1 MSNKKILNLKK
12 NYFYLNLIIINV
24 KLLKINIKFINYFYN
39 SLKLKFIVN
48 FYIIH
53 NKFLK
58 IINLYYNFF
67 YYIIK

>member
-58 IINLYYNFF
+58 IINLIIYFF
-67 YYIIK
+67 SFI

>member
-39 SLKLKFIVN
+39 SLK
-48 FYIIH
+48 
-53 NKFLK
+53 
-58 IINLYYNFF
+58 
-67 YYIIK
+67 

>member
-39 SLKLKFIVN
+39 KLIINLILKFILN
-48 FYIIH
+48 MENNENYTSIS
-53 NKFLK
+53 KFE
-58 IINLYYNFF
+58 
-67 YYIIK
+67 